1 MIAPH
6 ELKNK
11 VFNKAVRGYNCSE
24 VDEYVEFLIDKYTE
38 IYRQNCEL
46 ENELRT
52 TKVKYSELHHDE
64 DTIRAVIIKAQKLGE
79 NIVNQAKTE
88 AQKIIDATKEKCN
101 EKIEEAEKKVIESQ
115 QEIAKIKAMSE
126 NFRNSLYE
134 QYLEH
139 IKTLKALNL
148 SPTILEEGVTKE
160 ALNEDVDTQISN
172 AKDRVSQIDSSEDL

>member
-24 VDEYVEFLIDKYTE
+24 VDEYIEFLIDKYTE

-88 AQKIIDATKEKCN
+88 AQKIIDSTKEKCN
-101 EKIEEAEKKVIESQ
+101 EKIEEAEKKVLESQ
-115 QEIAKIKAMSE
+115 EEIANIKTLSE
-126 NFRNSLYE
+126 EFRNRLYE

-139 IKTLKALNL
+139 IKTLKALDLN
-148 SPTILEEGVTKE
+148 PAPLEEGVTRE
-160 ALNEDVDTQISN
+160 ELNDDVDLQIVK
-172 AKDRVSQIDSSEDL
+172 AKDKLSDVNSSEE

>member
-88 AQKIIDATKEKCN
+88 AQKIIDSTKDKCN
-101 EKIEEAEKKVIESQ
+101 EKIEEAEKKVLESQ
-115 QEIAKIKAMSE
+115 QEIAKIKTMSE
-126 NFRNSLYE
+126 EFRNGLYE

-148 SPTILEEGVTKE
+148 NPAPLEEGVTRE
-160 ALNEDVDTQISN
+160 ELNEEVDSQILK
-172 AKDRVSQIDSSEDL
+172 AKDKVSDVGSSED